1 MPSSVQD
8 YIVQITC
15 RRTGN
20 IEEQRMTWNDEIKN
34 ISIATLFVF
43 TLKLVVVNI
52 IWIVLFVA
60 IMSACVGGMVGG
72 WR

>member
-1 MPSSVQD
+1 MTSSVCD
-8 YIVQITC
+8 YIGNNAC

-34 ISIATLFVF
+34 ISIATLFLF

>member
-1 MPSSVQD
+1 MTSTVCD
-8 YIVQITC
+8 YIGTNAC

-20 IEEQRMTWNDEIKN
+20 IEEQRVTWNDEIKN

>member
-1 MPSSVQD
+1 M
-8 YIVQITC
+8 
-15 RRTGN
+15 
-20 IEEQRMTWNDEIKN
+20 EEHRMTWNDEIKN
-34 ISIATLFVF
+34 ISITTLFVF

>member
-1 MPSSVQD
+1 M
-8 YIVQITC
+8 
-15 RRTGN
+15 
-20 IEEQRMTWNDEIKN
+20 EEHRMTWNDEIKN